1 MVTTFTPEMPTVPPV
16 RKAATSAQT
25 AAPRELLVAMAGGDQ
40 RALDVLYRGWSR
52 KVRVFAH
59 TRLLRCGL
67 DAEAI
72 AGEVTVDVFHE
83 LWRHPL
89 RYDGRVEFTTW
100 LLTLTRNKTIDQ
112 IRRHGKRQ
120 MREESLGE
128 DGEPGYEED
137 LYAETA
143 PDPQALQENAQR
155 RTAVLRCLQRLRN
168 PLQRE
173 SLTLWALEDLSVL
186 DIARIQ
192 DVPEGTVKT
201 RLFHGRLNLRQCI
214 ERWFVQEGGRHG

>member
-1 MVTTFTPEMPTVPPV
+1 MVTTFTPETPAAPPL
-16 RKAATSAQT
+16 RKAAARAQP
-25 AAPRELLVAMAGGDQ
+25 AAPRELLAAMAGGDQ
-40 RALDVLYRGWSR
+40 RALDVLYREWSP
-52 KVRVFAH
+52 KDRVFAH
-59 TRLLRCGL
+59 LRLLRCGL
-67 DAEAI
+67 DAEAM
-72 AGEVTVDVFHE
+72 AGEITVDVFHE

-89 RYDGRVEFTTW
+89 RYDGRVEFGTW
-100 LLTLTRNKTIDQ
+100 LLTLARNKTVDQ

-120 MREESLGE
+120 TLEESFDEEGDPE
-128 DGEPGYEED
+128 DDP
-137 LYAETA
+137 YAEAA
-143 PDPQALQENAQR
+143 PDPRVLQENAQR

-214 ERWFVQEGGRHG
+214 ERWFDQEGGRHG